1 MGLHVFQIADNLAI
15 AGANGGNVNFG
26 MGQTRR
32 LNCHGM
38 SASPPTSDVWLR
50 RSDLT
55 LGQQWTSN
63 HPLRHTHS
71 LCRGRLFWHVNKAER
86 NHQQLEARRKVR
98 AVTDASSIADRKRV
112 TLRIRFG
119 RGCDAAHDVRD
130 GATEIGHIV

>member
-55 LGQQWTSN
+55 LGQHG
-63 HPLRHTHS
+63 HPTIPYDTHTLS
-71 LCRGRLFWHVNKAER
+71 AGEGY
-86 NHQQLEARRKVR
+86 
-98 AVTDASSIADRKRV
+98 
-112 TLRIRFG
+112 FG
-119 RGCDAAHDVRD
+119 
-130 GATEIGHIV
+130 T